1 MTTNCLSQ
9 EYFDETVL
17 ENEDVFDLPP
27 KEAAAET
34 IFQLYQQQKNSLT
47 LSEWKEQQRA
57 WWGVTLTHPSQSPQG
72 QKDRKEQAVF
82 RRALDSFVTTMMV
95 ESSEENV
102 NNSDETTKMLLDLVE
117 QIRNVFVRDE
127 QLMLAQDTIQQKE
140 KKQTHTSNGNPV
152 NGDEVAAE
160 TKDEETEDSPVLL
173 GNLFWQTSSSTN
185 NENEATTNSTNT
197 AVLLEKLALFASSAF
212 LEGSESAATAM
223 KVVLQIA
230 FKSLTTVVGPKDVR
244 RNRQEQVLRYFCLP
258 LQGWDALFG
267 ATLATE
273 VLDQQQQQH
282 PHLQLLWLQLIRT
295 VCQGHEPNKKHCNSK
310 PILKALVVT
319 LQQQQQQQEGEE
331 APDGDS
337 QSQLSL
343 QLVEATCQ
351 LITVLC
357 RFDDFSSQATQGQAT
372 DSTGMVVSSAHSTV
386 TTLNS
391 MGTVTT
397 LCDLLNLLV
406 ARQQKQQQNVH
417 ITRSTTAALLA
428 VLQSLRSLAIQ
439 DEIVVRMVSTGLLE
453 VLRSIFQSYCSI
465 SDSNVS
471 IPVQDKYKDDHNNN
485 DDEKQESLRLAIL
498 TALIGLYR
506 NLSAND
512 ELKTTLCR
520 SNKQSILGPLIASL
534 QSLTPARDGGTQST
548 AALSALTK
556 LQEHGCATLGSMA
569 LRQPQ
574 NAEIIV
580 QEYQGHLV
588 ILKAMEMCQTSPLVQ
603 RQGAL
608 AVRNLASRA
617 SDAVKGSLL
626 DAGAESVLRK
636 AATLGAIDEAYA
648 ALRDLGCPAVLLQS
662 NPETGKLERQAMF
675 GEGKNSHFRPVYD

>member
-1 MTTNCLSQ
+1 M
-9 EYFDETVL
+9 
-17 ENEDVFDLPP
+17 
-27 KEAAAET
+27 AESDD
-34 IFQLYQQQKNSLT
+34 I
-47 LSEWKEQQRA
+47 
-57 WWGVTLTHPSQSPQG
+57 
-72 QKDRKEQAVF
+72 
-82 RRALDSFVTTMMV
+82 
-95 ESSEENV
+95 
-102 NNSDETTKMLLDLVE
+102 NNISDETIQKLLGNVE
-117 QIRNVFVRDE
+117 HIRNVFVRDE
-127 QLMLAQDTIQQKE
+127 QLKLIAQGNNNIQQKQKNE
-140 KKQTHTSNGNPV
+140 TQTSNNNKDNPA
-152 NGDEVAAE
+152 NGEASESTQDE
-160 TKDEETEDSPVLL
+160 TDPVLL
-173 GNLFWQTSSSTN
+173 GNLFWQTSST
-185 NENEATTNSTNT
+185 ATTTAEDKTTQSNSHL
-197 AVLLEKLALFASSAF
+197 LLEKLALFASSAF
-212 LEGSESAATAM
+212 LHGGETATTAM
-223 KVVLQIA
+223 KLVLQIV
-230 FKSLTTVVGPKDVR
+230 FKSLTAVASPKDVR
-244 RNRQEQVLRYFCLP
+244 RNRQEQVLRFFCLP
-258 LQGWDALFG
+258 LHGWDALFG
-267 ATLATE
+267 ATTE
-273 VLDQQQQQH
+273 GDPQHQQN
-282 PHLQLLWLQLIRT
+282 QLIWLQLIRT

-319 LQQQQQQQEGEE
+319 LQQQEQQKEE
-331 APDGDS
+331 APDGNS
-337 QSQLSL
+337 QSPLQL
-343 QLVEATCQ
+343 QLVEVTCQ

-397 LCDLLNLLV
+397 LCDLLKLLV
-406 ARQQKQQQNVH
+406 ARQQNQHNMQISHN
-417 ITRSTTAALLA
+417 TTAALLA

-453 VLRSIFQSYCSI
+453 VLQSIFQSFCSI

-471 IPVQDKYKDDHNNN
+471 IPVQEKCKDDNNN
-485 DDEKQESLRLAIL
+485 DSDKQESLRLAIL

-520 SNKQSILGPLIASL
+520 SSKQSILGPLIASL
-534 QSLTPARDGGTQST
+534 QSLTTARDGGAQST
-548 AALSALTK
+548 GTLSALTK

-626 DAGAESVLRK
+626 DGGAESVLRK

-675 GEGKNSHFRPVYD
+675 GEGKNSQFRPVYD